1 MSTAADAEHWLRG
14 RKLEPQHVRLIER
27 ARARFAVDPEV
38 VALLVGGSVA
48 HGYARP
54 DSDVDVM
61 AVLHDDA
68 FARKTELML
77 YDPDLADY
85 EGGYLDTKL
94 ISKGFVAEVAQ
105 RGSEPAR
112 WAFKHAMVVFSH
124 DPELPGLVASAAAYP
139 DEGHYERLRTFLSYL
154 LIHVWFMGEADKRS
168 DRYLATYAGSRVT
181 LFAGR
186 AILARN
192 RMLYPFH
199 KWLLRELDRAPQ
211 KPADLRELMDRVLA
225 EPTRTSAEALA
236 DAVVG
241 FCEVDVTIQE
251 GANRF
256 LELTE
261 WAWRS
266 GRAAPEDL

>member
-1 MSTAADAEHWLRG
+1 MSTTDNAGGWLDG
-14 RKLEPQHVRLIER
+14 RTLEPQHARLIER
-27 ARARFAVDPEV
+27 ARVRLMADTEV
-38 VALLVGGSVA
+38 VALVVGGSVA
-48 HGYARP
+48 HGCARS

-68 FARKTELML
+68 FASKTELML
-77 YDPDLADY
+77 YDADLADY
-85 EGGYLDTKL
+85 DGGYLDTKL
-94 ISKGFVAEVAQ
+94 VTKGFVAEVAE

-112 WAFKHAMVVFSH
+112 WAFKDAMVAFSH
-124 DPELPGLVASAAAYP
+124 DPELPALVASAAAYP
-139 DEGHYERLRTFLSYL
+139 NEGHDERLRTFISYL
-154 LIHVWFMGEADKRS
+154 LIHVWFMGEADKRA
-168 DRYLATYAGSRVT
+168 DRYLATYASSRVT

-186 AILARN
+186 AILAHN

-199 KWLLRELDRAPQ
+199 KWFLRELEQAPE
-211 KPADLRELMDRVLA
+211 KPAGLLELMDRALV
-225 EPTRTSAEALA
+225 EPTRSNAEALT

-241 FCEVDVTIQE
+241 FCGVDVTIHE

-261 WAWRS
+261 WAWRN

>member
-1 MSTAADAEHWLRG
+1 MSTAANAEDWLGG
-14 RKLEPQHVRLIER
+14 RKLEPQHVRLVER
-27 ARARFAVDPEV
+27 ARARLAADPEV
-38 VALLVGGSVA
+38 VALLVGGSVV

-61 AVLHDDA
+61 TVLHDDA

-94 ISKGFVAEVAQ
+94 VTKGFVAEVAE

-124 DPELPGLVASAAAYP
+124 DPELPELVAGAAAYP
-139 DEGHYERLRTFLSYL
+139 DEGRDERLRTFLAYL

-168 DRYLATYAGSRVT
+168 DRYLATYASSRVT

-186 AILARN
+186 AILAHN

-199 KWLLRELDRAPQ
+199 KWFLRELEQAPE
-211 KPADLRELMDRVLA
+211 KPAGLGELMDRVLA
-225 EPTRTSAEALA
+225 EPTRSSAEALA
-236 DAVVG
+236 ETVVG
-241 FCEVDVTIQE
+241 FCGLDMTIHD

-261 WAWRS
+261 WAWRN